1 MSDSWDSGGREADEE
16 AGGSD
21 DEGQGFPVMRA
32 GEVGFRVQ
40 TARESE
46 REERQAGTW
55 RGGGFGRASEGIKR
69 PLESRIL
76 EDGESSE
83 GEGKSVAVEGEP
95 RTAGA
100 DVGSSISAGSLVSS
114 DAGGTETRGV

>member
-1 MSDSWDSGGREADEE
+1 MGAFLALLFPFLAHFCEESEDFLLRSVTVSMSDCWDSGGREADEE

-46 REERQAGTW
+46 REERQAGT
-55 RGGGFGRASEGIKR
+55 
-69 PLESRIL
+69 
-76 EDGESSE
+76 
-83 GEGKSVAVEGEP
+83 
-95 RTAGA
+95 
-100 DVGSSISAGSLVSS
+100 
-114 DAGGTETRGV
+114 

>member
-1 MSDSWDSGGREADEE
+1 MSDCWDSGGREADEE

-46 REERQAGTW
+46 REERQAST
-55 RGGGFGRASEGIKR
+55 
-69 PLESRIL
+69 
-76 EDGESSE
+76 
-83 GEGKSVAVEGEP
+83 
-95 RTAGA
+95 
-100 DVGSSISAGSLVSS
+100 
-114 DAGGTETRGV
+114 